1 MELSDQ
7 TTIRQ
12 FITLNTIAI
21 QKVLNQCWLA
31 VAGNEILISCPTKGV
46 ANLLQPACESLSN
59 MAIALGF
66 TQLSI
71 VADDYRHHIQ
81 ADSSLD
87 ELQT

>member
-1 MELSDQ
+1 MPLSDE

-12 FITLNTIAI
+12 FINLNTLTL

-31 VAGNEILISCPTKGV
+31 VAGNEILISCPTQGV
-46 ANLLQPACESLSN
+46 ANILQPACESLYN

-66 TQLSI
+66 TELSI
-71 VADDYRHHIQ
+71 VADDYRHHIHV
-81 ADSSLD
+81 DSSLD